1 MLPNLEIRVLFCY
14 SPEVLTNTY
23 YNLTKLQED
32 NLGLCNITQGIFRNN
47 VTTYNVSVRVA
58 NMVQVDILQMQDNT
72 HYSCLDIDQMTK
84 LSECTT
90 QYSLQNNPLKF
101 GPLPEYLLRLK
112 RDNQATIIVLQTLVC
127 EQIGI
132 TLMVSG
138 ASATIDVK
146 NSKEN
151 VVCVGRTSLTYNLN
165 TNVLEPLILAHEL
178 GHLMGCLHPYNPN
191 SHIVVSGFTKTKSNN
206 SSHGHCILNA
216 ANEAVVG
223 TIMSYAQNQVFYYS
237 NPNIFEYPPPYQN
250 IPCGIV
256 GESEAYKI
264 VNNNIQKLAG
274 IFTP

>member
-1 MLPNLEIRVLFCY
+1 MLPDLEIKVLFCY

-23 YNLTKLQED
+23 YNLTELQKD
-32 NLGLCNITQGIFRNN
+32 NLGLCNITQGVFRKNI
-47 VTTYNVSVRVA
+47 TSYNVSVRVA

-72 HYSCLDIDQMTK
+72 HYSCLDIEQMTR

-127 EQIGI
+127 EKIGI
-132 TLMVSG
+132 TLMAVG
-138 ASATIDVK
+138 ASATIGVQH
-146 NSKEN
+146 SKEN
-151 VVCVGRTSLTYNLN
+151 VVCVGRTSLTYNFN

-178 GHLMGCLHPYNPN
+178 GHLMGCRHPYNPN
-191 SHIVVSGFTKTKSNN
+191 SVEGGFTNTKSTN
-206 SSHGHCILNA
+206 SNHGHCILNA

-223 TIMSYAQNQVFYYS
+223 TIMSYAENQIFYYS
-237 NPNIFEYPPPYQN
+237 NPNIFEYPTPYQN

-264 VNNNIQKLAG
+264 VDSNIQKLAG